1 MPQSSKSVFR
11 ELLGIT
17 RRLVYNHS
25 NMNQSG
31 KLYIVAT
38 PIGNTGDITQRAL
51 ETLNQVDAILCEE
64 RKVAARLLK
73 QLEVKKPLIELNEH
87 NEEQM
92 VHEVLLKL
100 TQGQN
105 MALMSDCGTP
115 VFSDPGRILLE
126 ILYGAEIEVT
136 PVPGAS
142 SLIAAISICPFD
154 LRQFQ
159 FLGFLPP
166 KTEQRKYAL
175 QRHNNNENALILM
188 DTPYR
193 MAKLLEEVANAFGK
207 NQNIFLATDLTLPS
221 EKIYLGPV
229 QEIQNKVQ
237 NRKAEFILII
247 EKRNRRV
254 S

>member
-1 MPQSSKSVFR
+1 
-11 ELLGIT
+11 
-17 RRLVYNHS
+17 
-25 NMNQSG
+25 MNDAG
-31 KLYIVAT
+31 KLYVVST
-38 PIGNTGDITQRAL
+38 PIGNTDDITQRAL
-51 ETLNQVDAILCEE
+51 DTLNQVDVILCEE
-64 RKVAARLLK
+64 RKVASRLLK
-73 QLEVKKPLIELNEH
+73 QLDIKKPLIELNEH

-105 MALMSDCGTP
+105 MALISDCGTP

-126 ILYGAEIEVT
+126 MLYGAEIEVT
-136 PVPGAS
+136 PIPGAS

-166 KTEQRKYAL
+166 KTEQRKRAL
-175 QRHNNNENALILM
+175 QQSSRNTDALILM

-193 MAKLLEEVANAFGK
+193 MAKLLEEVATAFGK
-207 NQNIFLATDLTLPS
+207 NQSIFLATDLTLPT

-229 QEIQNKVQ
+229 QEIQKDVQ

-247 EKRNRRV
+247 EKRGRRQ